1 MNTLTSN
8 QFQETWAPRALG
20 ALRIV
25 SGYLLIFHGTAKLF
39 HVPHIA
45 MFDGVQ
51 LFSLMGLAGAIELV
65 GGALLIAGLFTRS
78 TAFIVSGF
86 LAAAY
91 FMGHASKG
99 NPMLPILNGGELAA
113 LWSFVSLYFSVA
125 GPGAWALDNLRGG
138 NAGRGSIAPRT
149 VTVP

>member
-1 MNTLTSN
+1 MSTTLTP
-8 QFQETWAPRALG
+8 FQATWAPRALG

-45 MFDGVQ
+45 MFDGLQ
-51 LFSLMGLAGAIELV
+51 LFSLMGLAGAIEVV
-65 GGALLIAGLFTRS
+65 GGALLILGLFTRP

-91 FMGHASKG
+91 FMGHATKG
-99 NPMLPILNGGELAA
+99 SPLLPILNGGELAA
-113 LWSFVSLYFSVA
+113 LWSFVSLYFFVA
-125 GPGAWALDNLRGG
+125 GPGAWALDNVRGEG
-138 NAGRGSIAPRT
+138 TNRGRTLVEAA
-149 VTVP
+149 